1 MNAQKFTQKSL
12 EAIQEAQ
19 NIALEHNSMQ
29 IEQEHLVCALLEQKD
44 GLIPQLMKK
53 MGTDPDALLHA
64 VEQRIEGL
72 PGVTG
77 PGRESGKIYVS
88 GDVDQNLAAAERE
101 AGRMKDEYVSVEH
114 IMMAVLEK
122 PNTGMSRIFQ
132 QFGVTKDQFL
142 SVLATVRGNTRVTS
156 DTPEETYDS
165 LSKYGQDLVELA
177 KNHKLD
183 PVIGR
188 DSEIRNVIRILSR
201 KTKNNPVLIGEPG
214 VGKTAIAEGL
224 ALRIVRGD
232 VPNNL
237 KDRKLFSLDMGS
249 LIAGAKFRGEF
260 EERLKAVLG
269 GCRIAVA
276 ADSNVAPLYLETVCA
291 SLRDAGFAVCSY
303 VFPSGEAH
311 KNFTTLSA
319 ILEFLAESQLTRTD
333 CVAALGGGVTGDMA
347 GFAAASYLRGIR
359 YVQLPT
365 TLLSAVDSS
374 VGGKTAIDLAA
385 GKNLAG
391 AFLQPAAVL
400 CDTDCLRSLPAA
412 VFADGAAEAIKTGVL
427 SGETLFSLFE
437 DGTLTD
443 APAEIIARCIRY
455 KAGVVERDEKEQG
468 ERRKLNLGHT
478 VGHAIE
484 KCSGYAMPHGHAVAA
499 GLAVMARA
507 SERLGWAEP
516 GVSARIAAC
525 LEKNG
530 LPTGTDYPAEAL
542 AKAALADKKRSGDSI
557 TIVVPKAIGDCEL
570 KRIPVTEL
578 LPIIAAGR
586 GD

>member
-1 MNAQKFTQKSL
+1 MSDRMTVHRDGKPIYDIVMEENYDRL
-12 EAIQEAQ
+12 GQE
-19 NIALEHNSMQ
+19 
-29 IEQEHLVCALLEQKD
+29 V
-44 GLIPQLMKK
+44 
-53 MGTDPDALLHA
+53 
-64 VEQRIEGL
+64 
-72 PGVTG
+72 
-77 PGRESGKIYVS
+77 
-88 GDVDQNLAAAERE
+88 AA
-101 AGRMKDEYVSVEH
+101 
-114 IMMAVLEK
+114 
-122 PNTGMSRIFQ
+122 
-132 QFGVTKDQFL
+132 L
-142 SVLATVRGNTRVTS
+142 SVRDRRLCVVTDSTVAELYSDTVIRQLEPVCREVHLFVFPAGEENKNLDTVR
-156 DTPEETYDS
+156 
-165 LSKYGQDLVELA
+165 DLYEFL
-177 KNHKLD
+177 
-183 PVIGR
+183 
-188 DSEIRNVIRILSR
+188 IRNHY
-201 KTKNNPVLIGEPG
+201 
-214 VGKTAIAEGL
+214 
-224 ALRIVRGD
+224 
-232 VPNNL
+232 
-237 KDRKLFSLDMGS
+237 DRSDM
-249 LIAGAKFRGEF
+249 L
-260 EERLKAVLG
+260 V
-269 GCRIAVA
+269 
-276 ADSNVAPLYLETVCA
+276 
-291 SLRDAGFAVCSY
+291 
-303 VFPSGEAH
+303 
-311 KNFTTLSA
+311 
-319 ILEFLAESQLTRTD
+319 
-333 CVAALGGGVTGDMA
+333 ALGGGVVGDLC
-347 GFAAASYLRGIR
+347 GFTAATYLRGIR

-391 AFLQPAAVL
+391 AFLQPTAVL

-484 KCSGYAMPHGHAVAA
+484 KCSGYAIPHGHAVAA

-542 AKAALADKKRSGDSI
+542 AQAALADKKRSGDSI

-586 GD
+586 GE

>member
-1 MNAQKFTQKSL
+1 MSSVQT
-12 EAIQEAQ
+12 
-19 NIALEHNSMQ
+19 
-29 IEQEHLVCALLEQKD
+29 IEVHTAPAYEVTIGAGLL
-44 GLIPQLMKK
+44 
-53 MGTDPDALLHA
+53 
-64 VEQRIEGL
+64 
-72 PGVTG
+72 
-77 PGRESGKIYVS
+77 REC
-88 GDVDQNLAAAERE
+88 
-101 AGRMKDEYVSVEH
+101 
-114 IMMAVLEK
+114 
-122 PNTGMSRIFQ
+122 
-132 QFGVTKDQFL
+132 
-142 SVLATVRGNTRVTS
+142 
-156 DTPEETYDS
+156 
-165 LSKYGQDLVELA
+165 
-177 KNHKLD
+177 
-183 PVIGR
+183 
-188 DSEIRNVIRILSR
+188 
-201 KTKNNPVLIGEPG
+201 
-214 VGKTAIAEGL
+214 
-224 ALRIVRGD
+224 
-232 VPNNL
+232 
-237 KDRKLFSLDMGS
+237 
-249 LIAGAKFRGEF
+249 GA
-260 EERLKAVLG
+260 RLKAVLG

-303 VFPSGEAH
+303 VFPAGEAH

-484 KCSGYAMPHGHAVAA
+484 KCSGYAIPHGHAVAA

-542 AKAALADKKRSGDSI
+542 ATGRAGGQEAQRGQHHHRCAEGHRRLRAEKDPGDGASAHHRCRTGGMRMDVRIRPHALAGAVTPPPSKSMAHRLLLAAALADGVSTVQQCR
-557 TIVVPKAIGDCEL
+557 AL
-570 KRIPVTEL
+570 
-578 LPIIAAGR
+578 AGHR
-586 GD
+586 GDAALHGGARRKLGAGQIKVPSA